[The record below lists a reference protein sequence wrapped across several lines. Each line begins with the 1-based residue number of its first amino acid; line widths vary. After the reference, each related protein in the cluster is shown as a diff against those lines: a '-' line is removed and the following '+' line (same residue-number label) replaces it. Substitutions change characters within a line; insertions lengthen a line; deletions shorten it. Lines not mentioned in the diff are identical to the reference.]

1 MLRRGVGGQT
11 RWLEADGVRSIFAG
25 SNYCEVIEE
34 EQACEKR
41 GRMMNKQD
49 DEAKGGTSWCDC
61 LLIWLQQGEPWTL
74 DQSKTVQQVV
84 ARGWGNLKAWA
95 PVMKIQHLHSWKFF
109 SPSHSCW
116 CKYTEHCLKWCFPQS
131 KRRQQSFYCCFLVGV
146 VKAYLIFIFFL
157 HSRNLRPRNFTL
169 ESA

>member
-1 MLRRGVGGQT
+1 M
-11 RWLEADGVRSIFAG
+11 
-25 SNYCEVIEE
+25 
-34 EQACEKR
+34 
-41 GRMMNKQD
+41 
-49 DEAKGGTSWCDC
+49 
-61 LLIWLQQGEPWTL
+61 

-131 KRRQQSFYCCFLVGV
+131 KRRQQSFFCCFLVGV

-169 ESA
+169 ESAYICDESCFSTKLLVKSNTLCKILTVCKTSHKV